1 MQDSMELEDVRKNSC
16 YPISKKR
23 HDVSI
28 KKRISAYVV
37 VFFLTG
43 LLVVFS
49 GCSRRSG
56 LSFMVGGAPN
66 EIAFF
71 EEILASF
78 TAESGV
84 PVTLIRQTTD
94 SAQRKQ
100 GILLALRGRQ
110 PDPDVM
116 LVDVGWIAQIAAS
129 GWLEPLEKYGIEKK
143 AFFAGI
149 IDLADTFENRLTGLP
164 LYIDGG
170 LLYYR
175 KDLLAAHG
183 YNNPPE
189 TWAELKRM
197 AEKVMPAERVP
208 NPNFWGYVWQGAQY
222 EGLTCNALEFFVS
235 AGGGFFKGA
244 ATPVIDQKANIN
256 ALRFMHGLLH
266 QKPISPP
273 NTFTDMKEE
282 EVRRFF
288 QNGNALFERNWTY
301 AWGLHNTA
309 DSPIKG
315 RVGMAPLPGF
325 LPGNGASTLGGW
337 HIVMSKFSDMKP
349 EGAALIQ
356 YLTSAPVQKKLSL
369 KLGWNPGR
377 TDVYDDPELLRENPA
392 LRDLKQV
399 FQGAVPRPM
408 IPCYSGV
415 SQILQKHINAA
426 IAGRVSPEEALKTAQ
441 SQVLELMKDYGIQ

>member
-1 MQDSMELEDVRKNSC
+1 MLRKKS
-16 YPISKKR
+16 
-23 HDVSI
+23 DVSI
-28 KKRISAYVV
+28 KKRIVAVAV
-37 VFFLTG
+37 VFFLAG

-71 EEILASF
+71 EEILTSF
-78 TAESGV
+78 TAQSGV

-100 GILLALRGRQ
+100 GILLALRGQQ

-149 IDLADTFENRLTGLP
+149 IDLADTYENRLIGLP

-183 YNNPPE
+183 YNNPPQ
-189 TWAELKRM
+189 TWEELRRM
-197 AEKVMPAERVP
+197 AEKVTPAERVR

-235 AGGGFFKGA
+235 AGGGFFVNS
-244 ATPVIDQKANIN
+244 ATPVIDQKANFK

-266 QKPISPP
+266 QNPISPP
-273 NTFTDMKEE
+273 NTFTGMKEE
-282 EVRRFF
+282 EVRGFF
-288 QNGNALFERNWTY
+288 QNENALFERNWTY
-301 AWGLHNTA
+301 AWGLHNA
-309 DSPIKG
+309 KDSPIKG
-315 RVGMAPLPGF
+315 RVKMAPLPGF

-349 EGAALIQ
+349 ESAALIR
-356 YLTSAPVQKKLSL
+356 YLTSAPIQKKFAL

-377 TDVYDDPELLRENPA
+377 ADVYDDPELLQANPA
-392 LRDLKQV
+392 LLDLKQV
-399 FQGAVPRPM
+399 FQAAVPRPM
-408 IPCYSGV
+408 IPYYSRV

-426 IAGRVSPEEALKTAQ
+426 IADRVSAEEALKTAQ
-441 SQVLELMKDYGIQ
+441 SEVLELIKDYGIK